1 MMNRAQ
7 RELWR
12 MIRRAE
18 AANVVG
24 LRELEDCL
32 ARDFDGG
39 DRHSV
44 GAELVA
50 AIRTAPRLMLPPGD
64 WWRGRTDA
72 DESHSSEQF
81 SAPPAALAKGGRF
94 NWPGESF
101 WYLADN
107 PQHAVMEIG
116 DDWKPVAVVQR
127 FRVNELGGVLNLAPR
142 DVVGTG
148 ECRMAPVLM
157 ALIFG
162 RWLGQIRPPNSR
174 TAKESEYLLTRFVA
188 RCAFRTGFAA
198 ILSAGAR
205 TAYLNLQF
213 PRLSTVDVNAVGR
226 PRLIELGWHMSATTE
241 RVLIHA

>member
-1 MMNRAQ
+1 MNRAQ
-7 RELWR
+7 RELWG
-12 MIRRAE
+12 MIRDAQV
-18 AANVVG
+18 ANVAR
-24 LRELEDCL
+24 LRDLEDCL
-32 ARDFDGG
+32 AHDFDEG
-39 DRHSV
+39 DRHPV
-44 GAELVA
+44 GAELAA
-50 AIRTAPRLMLPPGD
+50 AIQTAPRLTLPSSE

-72 DESHSSEQF
+72 DEFYSSEQF

-101 WYLADN
+101 WYLADG

-116 DDWKPVAVVQR
+116 DDWKPVAVVQC
-127 FRVNELGGVLNLAPR
+127 FRVSELSGVLNLAPR
-142 DVVGTG
+142 DVVDTG
-148 ECRMAPVLM
+148 ECRMAPLLM

-162 RWLGQIRPPNSR
+162 RWLGQIHRSHSGTPE
-174 TAKESEYLLTRFVA
+174 ESEYLLTRFVA

-213 PRLSTVDVNAVGR
+213 PRLSTVDVSAVGR

>member
-1 MMNRAQ
+1 MNRAQ
-7 RELWR
+7 RELQR
-12 MIRRAE
+12 MIRRE
-18 AANVVG
+18 AAAYVAG
-24 LRELEDCL
+24 LRDLEDCL
-32 ARDFDGG
+32 AHDFDGG
-39 DRHSV
+39 DWHSV

-50 AIRTAPRLMLPPGD
+50 AIRTAPRLVLPSGH
-64 WWRGRTDA
+64 WWRGRAGA
-72 DESHSSEQF
+72 DESYSSEQF
-81 SAPPAALAKGGRF
+81 SAPPPALAKGGRF

-101 WYLADN
+101 WYLADS

-116 DDWKPVAVVQR
+116 DHWKPVAVVQC
-127 FRVNELGGVLNLAPR
+127 FRVGELRGVLDLAPR

-162 RWLGQIRPPNSR
+162 RWLGQIRPPCSR

-188 RCAFRTGFAA
+188 RCAFRSGFAA

-213 PRLSTVDVNAVGR
+213 PRRSTVDVNAVGT
-226 PRLIELGWHMSATTE
+226 PRLIELPWHMSATTE
-241 RVLIHA
+241 RLLIHA